1 MNQLIYHYHYS
12 LYHQLMNLQPTPD
25 CFVFYISI
33 YLYMMYIYLN
43 NHSTSRQPTSGI
55 TSDPTNTPVAT
66 QISSTIFQST
76 SSVSTTINNL
86 INNTHLST
94 SFRLFIRS
102 ICIWFP
108 IYIHSNKEYN
118 IYLMS
123 LLSQNHTN
131 TISSTNL

>member
-1 MNQLIYHYHYS
+1 
-12 LYHQLMNLQPTPD
+12 MNLQPTPD

-33 YLYMMYIYLN
+33 YLYTSNTFIN
-43 NHSTSRQPTSGI
+43 NHSTSRQPTPNI
-55 TSDPTNTPVAT
+55 TSDPTNTSVAT

-76 SSVSTTINNL
+76 SFVSTTINDL
-86 INNTHLST
+86 INTTHSLST

-123 LLSQNHTN
+123 LLPQNHRN